1 MALAIVKYRRG
12 DFQDVLAETERALAI
27 APSLA
32 KAHED
37 RGAVLIYS
45 GNPKEGLASLETSSR
60 LDPHSWS
67 QARRL
72 HTVQIGHYFCRD
84 YEASVEAGRRVIWAY
99 PEYPNVYRWL
109 AAALGQL
116 GRLDEA
122 KEALERAIAIA
133 PSQFE
138 ARVRHRV
145 PWHRPE
151 DQAHMLEGLR
161 KAGWREG

>member
-84 YEASVEAGRRVIWAY
+84 YEASIEAAKRVIWAY
-99 PEYPNVYRWL
+99 PEYAHAYRRM

-116 GRLDEA
+116 GRFGEA
-122 KEALERAIAIA
+122 KEALEKAIAIT
-133 PSQFE
+133 PSLFDT
-138 ARVRHRV
+138 RVRRRS

-151 DQAHMLEGLR
+151 DHAHLVEGLR
-161 KAGWREG
+161 KAGWRET

>member
-12 DFQDVLAETERALAI
+12 DLQDVLAETERALAI

-84 YEASVEAGRRVIWAY
+84 YEASIEAAKRVIWAY
-99 PEYPNVYRWL
+99 PEYAHAYRRM

-116 GRLDEA
+116 GRFGEA
-122 KEALERAIAIA
+122 KEALENTLLHGSAAGRGQPPASTFMRGECTPAAQA
-133 PSQFE
+133 PACGS
-138 ARVRHRV
+138 VR
-145 PWHRPE
+145 
-151 DQAHMLEGLR
+151 
-161 KAGWREG
+161 